1 MKMNAKVFKE
11 WAEKYQMIESSN
23 YVQFWD
29 GNTEMSSWFDK
40 STFKFAPADKYE
52 ELEAISEK
60 HALELTKA
68 KYEGK
73 TIRAQALQ
81 LSASRLSAPHDER
94 RYQYH
99 MQDR

>member
-11 WAEKYQMIESSN
+11 WAEKYQMIESGN

-40 STFKFAPADKYE
+40 TTYKFAPADKYE

-73 TIRAQALQ
+73 TNMEKIAAAEANY
-81 LSASRLSAPHDER
+81 SEHDKAVIANAKNRL
-94 RYQYH
+94 YL
-99 MQDR
+99 